1 MFKPHAR
8 RTDRP
13 RNHYAILK
21 QEAAVLA
28 EHDIMRG
35 RYSQTPRI
43 ERAVQVPKPL
53 LREATLAR
61 REVAAHQKRPISPSP
76 ALRPARTI
84 PSYLRSR
91 RYILAF
97 QPGFNL

>member
-1 MFKPHAR
+1 MNRPHAR
-8 RTDRP
+8 RADRP

-28 EHDIMRG
+28 EHDTRG

-43 ERAVQVPKPL
+43 ELAVQVPKPL
-53 LREATLAR
+53 LRQAALAR
-61 REVAAHQKRPISPSP
+61 REVAAHQNRPISPSP